1 MSAYK
6 KQVDKD
12 HAPYVWTQYEPPQVA
27 VNKLFKVEEKP
38 SALNEKL
45 PEGSIAQPD
54 SPINKKESEVE
65 LTPEQK
71 IWKAIPSIPM
81 KVIEL
86 VRDSSLSKVMKNKV
100 QSLPYHELEQTEK
113 IEELVELLEKKT
125 TFKKSYEK
133 VFNE

>member
-38 SALNEKL
+38 SALKEKL

-54 SPINKKESEVE
+54 SPINKEKE

>member
-12 HAPYVWTQYEPPQVA
+12 HAPYVWTHYEPPQVA
-27 VNKLFKVEEKP
+27 VNKLFKVEKEE
-38 SALNEKL
+38 SALKL
-45 PEGSIAQPD
+45 PQGSIAQPD
-54 SPINKKESEVE
+54 SPINKEPE
-65 LTPEQK
+65 LTEQQK
-71 IWKAIPSIPM
+71 VWKAIPSIPM

-86 VRDSSLSKVMKNKV
+86 VREANLSKVMKNKV
-100 QSLPYHELEQTEK
+100 QSLPKHELEQTEK
-113 IEELVELLEKKT
+113 IEELVELLEKKQ

>member
-6 KQVDKD
+6 KQVDKE
-12 HAPYVWTQYEPPQVA
+12 HAPYVWTHYEPPQVA

-38 SALNEKL
+38 SALKEKL
-45 PEGSIAQPD
+45 PQGSIAQPD
-54 SPINKKESEVE
+54 SPINKEPE